1 MANIIRTVRH
11 GGYSLM
17 SDFHL
22 KDRRLSWKAKGFLS
36 VLLCL
41 SGEYRIDELFRIAS
55 DRPNEIIA
63 ELEKYGYLKI
73 LSCGNETEYVVYEK
87 PFAKESSQM
96 PVSELPYAEDVPGE
110 PTSAKC
116 SEEEIE
122 RLKERLNLKA
132 IAEKYSDN
140 FVEMVFR
147 EVCRRDSEFR
157 QMMTAEAFKR
167 VCFIVWESHSR
178 NSFYK
183 EFGDEN
189 IALINRYLDNI
200 VVGIR
205 SAGGGNEKNEGSI
218 EISRSEK
225 SGGKLD
231 MRIRTKA

>member
-1 MANIIRTVRH
+1 MANIIRTVKY
-11 GGYSLM
+11 GGYNLM

-41 SGEYRIDELFRIAS
+41 SGEYMVDELFRLAS

-73 LSCGNETEYVVYEK
+73 LSCGNEAEYVVYEK
-87 PFAKESSQM
+87 PFTEEPSQM
-96 PVSELPYAEDVPGE
+96 LVSELPYAEDVPGK
-110 PTSAKC
+110 PASSKC

-122 RLKERLNLKA
+122 RLRERLKLKA

-147 EVCRRDSEFR
+147 EVCRRDAEFR

-167 VCFIVWESHSR
+167 VCIIAWESHSR
-178 NSFYK
+178 DPFYK
-183 EFGDEN
+183 KFGDEN

-205 SAGGGNEKNEGSI
+205 SASGGNEPTLINCLGVRERLVNK
-218 EISRSEK
+218 
-225 SGGKLD
+225 
-231 MRIRTKA
+231 